1 MNNDLLD
8 FERAQALLVQAAAP
22 LNRLET
28 VSLADAVGRIL
39 AIDVTATLDLPSAD
53 NSAMDGYAIRYADY
67 QPNIRLPIQQRVY
80 AGEMP
85 SALIPG
91 QATRLFT
98 GSLIPEGADTIVI
111 QENTLEA
118 HGHVHIQHAP
128 NAGEFVRKRGMDT
141 TAGKPLIAAG
151 TLIEAAHIA
160 LLASQGLTQVQ
171 VFERLRIGVLSTGD
185 ELVPPGAERAA
196 QQIYNCNGPML
207 AALVQKTGAQVIHV
221 LHARDNEPDLRAAI
235 NTILAD
241 CDLLLSIGGVSVGE
255 KDLVKPVLES
265 LGGKLAL
272 WKVRMKPGKPVAL
285 AHIGGKPVVCLP
297 GNPVSVY
304 AVYTMLVSPLVRRM
318 QGRANVF
325 PPVSTAPIRL
335 HRPHKDSREEFLRV
349 QSRLAADGTS
359 ELIPYPNQDSS
370 VISSMPWATGL
381 ARTPAGETVNDGDVV
396 KYYDVAH
403 WLS

>member
-8 FERAQALLVQAAAP
+8 FDSAQTLLAQAAAP
-22 LNRLET
+22 ITRHET
-28 VSLADAVGRIL
+28 VSLAHAVGRVL
-39 AIDVTATLDLPSAD
+39 ALNLAATLDLPPAD

-67 QPNIRLPIQQRVY
+67 QPDVVLPIQQRTY

-85 SALIPG
+85 AALVPG

-98 GSLIPEGADTIVI
+98 GSLIPDGADTIVI
-111 QENTLEA
+111 QENTRESD
-118 HGHVHIQHAP
+118 GQVHILQAP
-128 NAGEFVRKRGMDT
+128 KAGEFVRKRGMDT
-141 TAGKPLIAAG
+141 TTGQPLLTAG
-151 TLIEAAHIA
+151 TVLEAAHIA

-171 VFERLRIGVLSTGD
+171 VFAPLRIGILTTGD
-185 ELVPPGAERAA
+185 ELVHPGQARAA

-207 AALVQKTGAQVIHV
+207 AALVQKTGAQAIHV

-235 NTILAD
+235 TTILAD

-285 AHIGGKPVVCLP
+285 AHIDGKPVVCLP

-304 AVYTMLVSPLVRRM
+304 AVYAMLVSPLVRRM
-318 QGRANVF
+318 QGRTNPF
-325 PPVSTAPIRL
+325 PQVSTAALRL
-335 HRPHKDSREEFLRV
+335 SRPHKDSREEFLRV
-349 QSRLAADGTS
+349 QWRHTADGAP
-359 ELIPYPNQDSS
+359 ELVPYANQDSS
-370 VISSMPWATGL
+370 VISSMPWASGL
-381 ARTPAGETVNDGDVV
+381 ARTPAGETVNDGDIV

-403 WLS
+403 WLA